1 MLWAFRGKSA
11 QLVGEL
17 PQQLP
22 DFLVIQLGLRRV
34 LLGGGELL
42 PEGPDFIFAGRGPP
56 VRCERLMEDVPDGI
70 QGRVQAVGEVSSGG
84 GARPAGGRLF
94 DGLRGFC
101 GKLFQGPSMIVV
113 VGTLCFSYGA
123 GRLRPAVFALK

>member
-1 MLWAFRGKSA
+1 
-11 QLVGEL
+11 
-17 PQQLP
+17 
-22 DFLVIQLGLRRV
+22 
-34 LLGGGELL
+34 
-42 PEGPDFIFAGRGPP
+42 
-56 VRCERLMEDVPDGI
+56 MEDVPDGI
-70 QGRVQAVGEVSSGG
+70 QGRVQAVREFPGAA

-94 DGLRGFC
+94 GGLRGFC

>member
-17 PQQLP
+17 SQQLP

-42 PEGPDFIFAGRGPP
+42 PEGPDLIFAGRGPP
-56 VRCERLMEDVPDGI
+56 TCRERLMEDVPNGI
-70 QGRVQAVGEVSSGG
+70 QGRVQAVREFPGAA
-84 GARPAGGRLF
+84 GARPADCWLF

-101 GKLFQGPSMIVV
+101 GKLFQGPSMIEN
-113 VGTLCFSYGA
+113 LAYPW
-123 GRLRPAVFALK
+123 L